1 MSRILKGLVL
11 LVTIAIAIDAAV
23 KCPCRY
29 ISVPFTIAMGAL
41 VLYLLHRRER
51 K

>member
-1 MSRILKGLVL
+1 MGKVLKGVVL
-11 LVTIAIAIDAAV
+11 LVTAILAIDAAV

-29 ISVPFTIAMGAL
+29 ISVPFIVAIGVAI
-41 VLYLLHRRER
+41 LYLLHRRER

>member
-1 MSRILKGLVL
+1 MGKVLKGVVL
-11 LVTIAIAIDAAV
+11 LVTAILAIDAAV

-41 VLYLLHRRER
+41 ILYLLHRREKR
-51 K
+51 